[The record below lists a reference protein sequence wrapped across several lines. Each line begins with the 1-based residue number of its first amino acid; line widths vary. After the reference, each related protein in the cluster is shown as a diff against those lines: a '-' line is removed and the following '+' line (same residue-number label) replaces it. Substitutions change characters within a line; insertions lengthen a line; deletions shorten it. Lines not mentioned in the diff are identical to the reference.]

1 MSREP
6 NRGIRMPSFKA
17 RVFETRP
24 TNIHS
29 GTLAAIDYIAEV
41 YLRANTQTQP
51 CGDVEQMLREA
62 IGYEPTE

>member
-1 MSREP
+1 
-6 NRGIRMPSFKA
+6 MPDFKA

-29 GTLAAIDYIAEV
+29 GALAAIDFIAEV
-41 YLRANTQTQP
+41 YLRGKTETQP
-51 CGDVEQMLREA
+51 SGDVEQMLREA